1 MIAYVYQVFTIY
13 ALISFIAAADLKTES
28 VNNQRY
34 NYPSVRRDESV
45 VDDYYGI
52 KVADPYR
59 YLEDPTSEEVKKFI
73 EDQNKLTDEYLG
85 RNYIMPQIEKKILET
100 YNYTRYDVPERYGDR
115 YYFTMNNGLQ
125 NQDVY
130 YVQDSLNDEPR
141 IFFDPNTLSYDGTI
155 QLSDTT
161 FSEDGELVA
170 LGLCSDGSDWMSVR
184 FRNTSSGMEYPDVLH
199 DIKFSVIVWSKD
211 GLGIFY
217 ACYPKWETNS
227 TRSSLGTETYQYGN
241 QKLYYH
247 RVGTRQEEDV
257 HLLELD
263 DSELL
268 LGTFYL
274 TDDGKHL
281 IIFPGKDDNS
291 MVYFASLDELQ
302 RTGRLTTKLNFTAIV
317 DRFDN
322 EYSFI
327 DSEGSTIYLKTNYG
341 APNYRIIAVDL
352 NNPDPT
358 NWTTL
363 VPEHENKSLKFAII
377 IDNDKIVLEYLV
389 NVNSRLEVRSLID
402 GSLIQEIDIPSG
414 YVDSM
419 WGMKS
424 HNELFYRVVSFL
436 IPGIIYRIDL
446 KHTPYKPEVFRE
458 IKIAGFDA
466 SNFVAKQ
473 VFYPSYDGTL
483 IPMFIIH
490 KQNLVRNRSAS
501 TLLYG
506 YGGFNVDI
514 VPEFSQSRLFFLQNL
529 DGVYAVPNIRGGGEY
544 GSRWHEAGQVLHKQT
559 VFDDFHAAAEYLIAE
574 NYTIASKIAIIGS
587 SNGGLLVAACI
598 NQRPELY
605 GAAVA
610 QVGVHDLLRYQKFT
624 IGYAWCPEYGCSHDG
639 NKTVFE
645 NLYRLSP
652 LHNVRMPIDKNVQ
665 YPSVLLTTGDHDDR
679 VVPLHSY
686 KLIAELQ
693 YKIGREER
701 QTNPLMI
708 KIQISA
714 GHGSGTT
721 DDEAEIYTFLVES
734 AGFTFNP

>member
-1 MIAYVYQVFTIY
+1 MAYVCKVFPIFV
-13 ALISFIAAADLKTES
+13 LIANIVGADLETKS
-28 VNNQRY
+28 VSNHRFE
-34 NYPSVRRDESV
+34 YPQLKRDESI

-59 YLEDPTSEEVKKFI
+59 YLEDPTSEEVKNLIK
-73 EDQNKLTDEYLG
+73 DQNNLTDGYLN
-85 RNYIMPQIEKKILET
+85 RNSIKEQIEKKLTEVF
-100 YNYTRYDVPERYGDR
+100 NYPRYGVPKRYGHR

-125 NQDVY
+125 NQDVF
-130 YVQDSLNDEPR
+130 YVQNSLNDEPR
-141 IFFDPNTLSYDGTI
+141 VFFDPNTLSTDGTLH
-155 QLSDTT
+155 LSDIT
-161 FSEDGELVA
+161 FSEYGQLVA
-170 LGLCSDGSDWMSVR
+170 LGLSSNGSDWMSVR

-257 HLLELD
+257 LLFELD
-263 DSELL
+263 DAELL
-268 LGTFYL
+268 IGALYITE
-274 TDDGKHL
+274 DGKH
-281 IIFPGKDDNS
+281 IAIFPKKIDNS

-302 RTGRLTTKLNFTAIV
+302 RTGRLTTKLKFTPIV
-317 DRFDN
+317 DRLDN
-322 EYSFI
+322 EYSLI
-327 DSEGSTIYLKTNYG
+327 TSEGSTIYLKTNNG

-363 VPEHENKSLKFAII
+363 VPEHESNSLIFAIN

-402 GSLIQEIDIPSG
+402 GSLIQEIGIPSG

-419 WGMKS
+419 WGTKS

-436 IPGIIYRIDL
+436 IPGIIFRIDL
-446 KHTPYKPEVFRE
+446 THTPYKPEVFRE

-466 SNFVAKQ
+466 SKFVMEQ

-483 IPMFIIH
+483 IPMFIMH
-490 KQNLVRNRSAS
+490 KQNLERNGSAS

-506 YGGFNVDI
+506 YGGFNIDI
-514 VPEFSQSRLFFLQNL
+514 VPEFSPSRIVFLQNFN
-529 DGVYAVPNIRGGGEY
+529 GVYAVPNIRGGGEY
-544 GSRWHEAGQVLHKQT
+544 GTQWHKAGQLLNKQT
-559 VFDDFHAAAEYLIAE
+559 VFNDFHAAAEFLIAE

-587 SNGGLLVAACI
+587 SNGGLLVTACI

-610 QVGVHDLLRYQKFT
+610 QFGVHDLLRFQKFT
-624 IGYAWCPEYGCSHDG
+624 IGYSWCEEYGCSDDG
-639 NKTVFE
+639 NQTIFE
-645 NLYRLSP
+645 NLHRLSP
-652 LHNVRMPIDKNVQ
+652 LHNVRMPTDKNVQ

-721 DDEAEIYTFLVES
+721 DDEADIYAFLVES
-734 AGFTFNP
+734 TGFTFRP